1 VFDVGFW
8 ELVLVAVVAL
18 VVIGP
23 ERLPRVAR
31 IAGMWVGRA
40 RRTLASVK
48 DEIDRE
54 LKAQELKEIL
64 EKQARTNPLE
74 SIIEAPSSEQP
85 SSPSRRVAD
94 DSAPAKPTSQVQVD
108 QRPTETRDG

>member
-1 VFDVGFW
+1 MFDVGFW
-8 ELVLVAVVAL
+8 ELILVAVVAL

-23 ERLPRVAR
+23 ERLPKAAR
-31 IAGMWVGRA
+31 IAGLWVGRA

-64 EKQARTNPLE
+64 EKQARSNPLE
-74 SIIEAPSSEQP
+74 SILEEPRPAPRRSPDKKPESETSNEADT
-85 SSPSRRVAD
+85 AG
-94 DSAPAKPTSQVQVD
+94 
-108 QRPTETRDG
+108 RPDRGGGDA

>member
-1 VFDVGFW
+1 MFDVGFW
-8 ELVLVAVVAL
+8 ELVLIAVVAL

-23 ERLPRVAR
+23 ERLPKAAR
-31 IAGMWVGRA
+31 IAGLWVGRA

-64 EKQARTNPLE
+64 GKQARSNPLE
-74 SIIEAPSSEQP
+74 SILEEPTPAPRQ
-85 SSPSRRVAD
+85 VAD
-94 DSAPAKPTSQVQVD
+94 KSGSEASNGAHSAGRRD
-108 QRPTETRDG
+108 RDGGDA